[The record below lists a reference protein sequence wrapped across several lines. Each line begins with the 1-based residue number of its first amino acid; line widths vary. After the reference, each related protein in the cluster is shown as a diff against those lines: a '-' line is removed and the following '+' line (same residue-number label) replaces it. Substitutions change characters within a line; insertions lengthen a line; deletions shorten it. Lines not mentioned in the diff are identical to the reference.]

1 MDPRKLYK
9 RYIPQRQHFSDH
21 QHLKHLGAWLHDPN
35 LWHLNRRSAANAV
48 AVGFFISYI
57 PIPGQIILAA
67 LIAVIARINLPLTV
81 TAVFLTN
88 PITMGPM
95 FLLAYK
101 VGATVLDIPP
111 EINHFEI
118 SIDWLSE
125 TMVHIWKPLLTG
137 CFILGVFVS
146 AIGNLLVRLLWRLH
160 LVRRWRAR
168 REKREKA
175 NS

>member
-9 RYIPQRQHFSDH
+9 RYIPQRQVFDEHKYF
-21 QHLKHLGAWLHDPN
+21 KHLGEWIHEPN

-57 PIPGQIILAA
+57 PLPGQVIMAIFAA
-67 LIAVIARINLPLTV
+67 IFARINLPLTV

-101 VGATVLDIPP
+101 VGATVLDVPA
-111 EINHFEI
+111 ELTHFEL
-118 SIDWLSE
+118 SYQWLSE
-125 TMVHIWKPLLTG
+125 TMVHIWKPLLIG

-146 AIGNLLVRLLWRLH
+146 AIGNVLVRLIWRLH
-160 LVRRWRAR
+160 LVRRWRNR
-168 REKREKA
+168 RSRQ
-175 NS
+175 NSD